1 MTTHFDDLY
10 AEAKFSKSRIWGKVP
25 MEDYSDFVD
34 TRSSLKHNAG
44 LVERS
49 LRAKNQTNASVSTD
63 TDGHRQTDRHGAIAS
78 IRTSIALRG

>member
-1 MTTHFDDLY
+1 
-10 AEAKFSKSRIWGKVP
+10 
-25 MEDYSDFVD
+25 MEDYPDFVD
-34 TRSSLKHNAG
+34 TQSSLKHNAG

-49 LRAKNQTNASVSTD
+49 LRAKNQTNSSNCFDRTEHRLVTD